1 MLTLAF
7 TFKSNIIPNVLHIMN
22 QMNDQQ
28 FQILLNLLQEHK
40 TDSRNQ
46 MQAFKADISNQLQE
60 FKIDIDKK
68 FEQVDKR
75 FEQMDK
81 KFEQIDK
88 RFEQMD
94 NRFEQMDNRF
104 EQMDKRFEQIDKR
117 FEQTEHRQ
125 ERLEDR
131 QESDRE
137 MLQKIYHSRD
147 KVVAQ
152 VTWNFLWKATAFNA
166 VLLTLMISI
175 LGSKL

>member
-1 MLTLAF
+1 
-7 TFKSNIIPNVLHIMN
+7 MN

-46 MQAFKADISNQLQE
+46 MQEFKADISNQLQE
-60 FKIDIDKK
+60 FKIDIDKR
-68 FEQVDKR
+68 FEQVDR
-75 FEQMDK
+75 
-81 KFEQIDK
+81 
-88 RFEQMD
+88 
-94 NRFEQMDNRF
+94 RF

-117 FEQTEHRQ
+117 FEQMDKKFEQMEHRQ